1 MTRSNEQKR
10 RLYSSSALNSNQR
23 IAVIGAGITG
33 ITTAYELAADGHQV
47 TLYDRRDAVAVE
59 GSFANAGLLS
69 PGSVSPAAAPG
80 LRPWLLRGLLSHD
93 AALRW
98 RPAGL
103 SLAQWRWLRQWW
115 RACGR
120 GHADD
125 VRAMV
130 ALARHSQERLD
141 QLSQRLQLE
150 FERSSGVLLLLRHER
165 EFKPAHRH
173 VQMLTELGVL
183 AQPLDPVG
191 CRAIEPGLGHKAELA
206 GGIHLVSDGVGNCR
220 QFAQLLRDHLVTL
233 PNVQLRLNTR
243 ITGISRETG
252 PIALQ
257 LSTTP
262 GAPAPSADIATV
274 AHHDALVVCA
284 GATAPSLLQ
293 GLGWRL
299 PLMPVRGH
307 SVTFR
312 LQVDGHAPRSAVI
325 DAQAGVAISRQGSR
339 IRITGGYDLG
349 PADAPGETAL
359 RPLYDALNRWFPY
372 AAERKQAQVWTG
384 ARPMLPEGP
393 PIIGRAPTASGQG
406 PVWLNLGHGA
416 HGWTLACGSARLLA
430 DQIAGLAPAVDA
442 RPFSADRWLTA

>member
-1 MTRSNEQKR
+1 M
-10 RLYSSSALNSNQR
+10 NSNQR

-47 TLYDRRDAVAVE
+47 TLYERRDAVAVE

-80 LRPWLLRGLLSHD
+80 LRPWLLRGLMGHD

-98 RPAGL
+98 RPGT

-120 GHADD
+120 SHADD

-130 ALARHSQERLD
+130 ALARHSMERLD
-141 QLSQRLQLE
+141 QLSHRLQLDY
-150 FERSSGVLLLLRHER
+150 ERSSGVLLLLRHER

-173 VQMLTELGVL
+173 VQMLNELGVL
-183 AQPLDPVG
+183 AQPLDPAG
-191 CRAIEPGLGHKAELA
+191 CVAIEPGLGRQAQLA
-206 GGIHLVSDGVGNCR
+206 GGIHLVADGVGNCR

-233 PNVQLRLNTR
+233 PGLTLNLNTDITR
-243 ITGISRETG
+243 IERKAGR
-252 PIALQ
+252 IALH
-257 LSTTP
+257 LGPTP
-262 GAPAPSADIATV
+262 AAAASLAE
-274 AHHDALVVCA
+274 HDALVICA
-284 GATAPSLLQ
+284 GASAPHLLHH
-293 GLGWRL
+293 LGWRL
-299 PLMPVRGH
+299 PLMPVHGH

-312 LQVDGHAPRSAVI
+312 LQVDGHAPRSAVV
-325 DAQAGVAISRQGSR
+325 DAQSGVAISRQGGR

-349 PADAPGETAL
+349 RVDTPGEAAL

-372 AAERKQAQVWTG
+372 AAERRHAQVWTG

-393 PIIGRAPTASGQG
+393 PIVGRAPGDAGHG
-406 PVWLNLGHGA
+406 AIWLNLGHGA

-430 DQIAGLAPAVDA
+430 DQIGGRPPTLDA
-442 RPFSADRWLTA
+442 RPFAAERWLAS